1 MTRPRASGDEG
12 EQIAEFVMKREGWQ
26 ILGRQVD
33 AAGGHRL
40 DMLAVHPVYG
50 DEWLVEV
57 KTWGTARS
65 GRDTVKKAIADAYDM
80 RVAGETRPVVLW
92 LSHHL
97 DGLLGDM
104 LRRARQQG
112 VFAEVRVLGSYE
124 NYR

>member
-26 ILGRQVD
+26 IIDHQVK

-40 DMLAVHPVYG
+40 DMLALHPVFA
-50 DEWLVEV
+50 DEWLIEV
-57 KTWGTARS
+57 KTWSAARS

-80 RVAGETRPVVLW
+80 REAGEPRPLMLW

-97 DGLLGDM
+97 DGLLGEM
-104 LRRARQQG
+104 LRRARRAG
-112 VFAEVRVLGSYE
+112 VFGEVRILGSYE
-124 NYR
+124 NYH